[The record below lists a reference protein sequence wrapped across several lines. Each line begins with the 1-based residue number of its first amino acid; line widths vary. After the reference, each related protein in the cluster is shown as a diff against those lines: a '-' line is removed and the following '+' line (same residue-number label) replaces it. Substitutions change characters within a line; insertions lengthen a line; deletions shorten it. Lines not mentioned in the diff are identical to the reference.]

1 MKTVLIVED
10 EKLIRQGL
18 RKMIQRS
25 GVPVEV
31 IMECNN
37 GETALEILKEQSIDV
52 MFTDIRMPK
61 MDGIELVERMQECYD
76 DFNYAVAMMHN
87 GVLEYL
93 LKPIEREKI
102 CDILARLN
110 QEIEEGREQEKTRQK
125 LGQQQIR
132 HLMLLAEMPEE
143 ELTML
148 ETQYDQHFILD
159 LSGKPYVV
167 CCRNRKKEE
176 ESCPKDCLFLGDVEG
191 NDLFL
196 IEAEALSD
204 RPGEYPFL
212 QEYTGI
218 SRPHQGIRELRE
230 AYLEAREMRR
240 CAFCTNR
247 SQMRYGQEMPLVA
260 DEMKLQRVQLLGTDR
275 TEELQHVWTQF
286 FYEVKHGRIGVRDF
300 EECMT
305 DFLTET
311 LKTYRNVL
319 EEKENCGEIN
329 EITDPFGE
337 DAIDRYEQ
345 KVLAFVTGLQARI
358 LSQFDTN
365 GNQQK
370 MKQAVAYIEEH
381 YASDLNMAVVSNYLS
396 MNYSLFSYSFKQYT
410 GSNFV
415 NYLRDIRMKEA
426 KRLLAGTD
434 MRIAEISQAVGYE
447 NEKHF
452 MKLFK
457 GCCGVSPSEYR
468 RNMGFTGDES

>member
-61 MDGIELVERMQECYD
+61 MDGIELVERMQECEHIPLTVAISGYD

-87 GVLEYL
+87 GVREYL

-176 ESCPKDCLFLGDVEG
+176 ESCPKDCLFLGDVEE

-247 SQMRYGQEMPLVA
+247 SQMRYGQEMPRVPQKLVQEASKLVA

-311 LKTYRNVL
+311 SKTYRNVL
-319 EEKENCGEIN
+319 EEKENCGEIK

-337 DAIDRYEQ
+337 DAIDCYEQ
-345 KVLAFVTGLQARI
+345 KVLAFVTGLQAQI

-370 MKQAVAYIEEH
+370 K
-381 YASDLNMAVVSNYLS
+381 
-396 MNYSLFSYSFKQYT
+396 YT

>member
-61 MDGIELVERMQECYD
+61 MDGIELVERMQECEHIPLTVAISGYD

-87 GVLEYL
+87 GVREYL

-176 ESCPKDCLFLGDVEG
+176 ESCPKDCLFLGDVEE

-204 RPGEYPFL
+204 RP
-212 QEYTGI
+212 
-218 SRPHQGIRELRE
+218 
-230 AYLEAREMRR
+230 EAREMRR

-247 SQMRYGQEMPLVA
+247 SQMRYGQEMPRVPQKLVQEASKLVA

-311 LKTYRNVL
+311 SKTYRNVL
-319 EEKENCGEIN
+319 EEKENCGEIK

-337 DAIDRYEQ
+337 DAIDCYEQ
-345 KVLAFVTGLQARI
+345 KVLAFVTGLQAQI

>member
-1 MKTVLIVED
+1 MR
-10 EKLIRQGL
+10 KLESFVQL
-18 RKMIQRS
+18 
-25 GVPVEV
+25 
-31 IMECNN
+31 
-37 GETALEILKEQSIDV
+37 
-52 MFTDIRMPK
+52 
-61 MDGIELVERMQECYD
+61 
-76 DFNYAVAMMHN
+76 
-87 GVLEYL
+87 
-93 LKPIEREKI
+93 
-102 CDILARLN
+102 
-110 QEIEEGREQEKTRQK
+110 
-125 LGQQQIR
+125 
-132 HLMLLAEMPEE
+132 
-143 ELTML
+143 
-148 ETQYDQHFILD
+148 
-159 LSGKPYVV
+159 LSGRFNNAPQYEAQKGEGFHSAEHVNTPCNHQSRGLPADFDGVFLL
-167 CCRNRKKEE
+167 EE
-176 ESCPKDCLFLGDVEG
+176 SYYTTDGRTHASPHLFLFTEEAEGVRLTSYEVPASCPKDCLFLGDVEE

-247 SQMRYGQEMPLVA
+247 SQMRYGQEMPRVPQKLVQEASKLVA

-311 LKTYRNVL
+311 SKTYRNVL
-319 EEKENCGEIN
+319 EEKENCGEIK

-337 DAIDRYEQ
+337 DAIDCYEQ
-345 KVLAFVTGLQARI
+345 KVLAFVTGLQAQI

>member
-1 MKTVLIVED
+1 
-10 EKLIRQGL
+10 
-18 RKMIQRS
+18 
-25 GVPVEV
+25 
-31 IMECNN
+31 
-37 GETALEILKEQSIDV
+37 
-52 MFTDIRMPK
+52 
-61 MDGIELVERMQECYD
+61 
-76 DFNYAVAMMHN
+76 
-87 GVLEYL
+87 
-93 LKPIEREKI
+93 
-102 CDILARLN
+102 
-110 QEIEEGREQEKTRQK
+110 
-125 LGQQQIR
+125 
-132 HLMLLAEMPEE
+132 
-143 ELTML
+143 ML

-247 SQMRYGQEMPLVA
+247 SQMRYGQEMPRVPQKLVQEASKLVA

-311 LKTYRNVL
+311 LKTYPECAGGKRKLRGDQRDYRPIRGGRNRPL
-319 EEKENCGEIN
+319 RTEGAGIC
-329 EITDPFGE
+329 
-337 DAIDRYEQ
+337 DRS
-345 KVLAFVTGLQARI
+345 AGA
-358 LSQFDTN
+358 D
-365 GNQQK
+365 
-370 MKQAVAYIEEH
+370 
-381 YASDLNMAVVSNYLS
+381 
-396 MNYSLFSYSFKQYT
+396 FKP
-410 GSNFV
+410 V
-415 NYLRDIRMKEA
+415 
-426 KRLLAGTD
+426 
-434 MRIAEISQAVGYE
+434 
-447 NEKHF
+447 
-452 MKLFK
+452 
-457 GCCGVSPSEYR
+457 
-468 RNMGFTGDES
+468 

>member
-61 MDGIELVERMQECYD
+61 MDGIELVERMQECEHIPLTVAISGYD

-87 GVLEYL
+87 GVWEYL

-196 IEAEALSD
+196 IE
-204 RPGEYPFL
+204 
-212 QEYTGI
+212 
-218 SRPHQGIRELRE
+218 LRE

-247 SQMRYGQEMPLVA
+247 SQMRYGQEMPRVPQKLVQEASKLVA

-305 DFLTET
+305 DFLAEAF
-311 LKTYRNVL
+311 KTYRNVL
-319 EEKENCGEIN
+319 EEKENCGEIK

-457 GCCGVSPSEYR
+457 SSCGVSPSEYR